1 MYFQRLNFEHAHWT
15 SESDMEEEWELGMDQ
30 ARGTGR
36 SCQRRDTKVRRW
48 EELSNNSVGVEKR
61 KNDVKLLG
69 KINIKEEM
77 THVGQYFICIFSSV
91 QFQ

>member
-1 MYFQRLNFEHAHWT
+1 MPIGHLSLIWRKNGNWRWTRLEAQVGAVKGET
-15 SESDMEEEWELGMDQ
+15 LS
-30 ARGTGR
+30 
-36 SCQRRDTKVRRW
+36 KVRRW

-69 KINIKEEM
+69 KINIKEDM